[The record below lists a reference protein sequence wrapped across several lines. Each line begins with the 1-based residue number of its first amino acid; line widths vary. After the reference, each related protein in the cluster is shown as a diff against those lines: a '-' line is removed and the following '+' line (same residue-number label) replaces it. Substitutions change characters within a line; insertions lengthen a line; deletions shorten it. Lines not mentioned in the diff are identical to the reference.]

1 MLAKL
6 ALAASAFATVAA
18 LPPQAAPA
26 PQSAPAAAS
35 GRYDIDNLHS
45 AVLFRINHL
54 GASSS
59 WGRFNQIKG
68 SLILDAEK
76 PAESMI
82 TLEIDARSIDTN
94 DEAGVPDEQK
104 DARDKHL
111 RSVDFFNVE
120 EFPAITFESEKVVP
134 KGGGKFEITG
144 PMTMHGVTKS
154 ITVTA
159 EYVGTATGAY
169 FGTVAGYDA
178 RFTIARADFGMNYAP
193 DALGKEIEV
202 ILSLEAKKR

>member
-6 ALAASAFATVAA
+6 VLAASAFATLAA
-18 LPPQAAPA
+18 LPPPAAPVPQAAPA
-26 PQSAPAAAS
+26 PAS

-59 WGRFNQIKG
+59 WGRFNQLKG
-68 SLILDAEK
+68 SLILDADQ
-76 PAESMI
+76 PSESMI

-94 DEAGVPDEQK
+94 DEAGLPDQQK
-104 DARDKHL
+104 DGRDKHL
-111 RSVDFFNVE
+111 RGPDFFNVE
-120 EFPAITFESEKVVP
+120 EFPTIEFESEKVVP

-159 EYVGTATGAY
+159 EYVGTASGAQ
-169 FGTVAGYDA
+169 FGTVVGYDA
-178 RFTIARADFGMNYAP
+178 RFTVARAEFGMNYAP
-193 DALGKEIEV
+193 DLLGKEIEV
-202 ILSLEAKKR
+202 ILSLEAKQR